1 VLRSYRD
8 KKVVGVFV
16 RFRAPLHQHVH
27 ERRLKK
33 IEALNPNIVVYAP
46 TVEDIYEGKV
56 LSQPFDFDG
65 GASNGRKV
73 QTWPF

>member
-1 VLRSYRD
+1 L
-8 KKVVGVFV
+8 F
-16 RFRAPLHQHVH
+16 
-27 ERRLKK
+27 
-33 IEALNPNIVVYAP
+33 YAP

-65 GASNGRKV
+65 ASNGRKV

>member
-1 VLRSYRD
+1 
-8 KKVVGVFV
+8 V
-16 RFRAPLHQHVH
+16 RHFKYHVH

-56 LSQPFDFDG
+56 LSQPFDFLVWSIKWKESSDL
-65 GASNGRKV
+65 AILTV
-73 QTWPF
+73 